1 MQGKKEWPCFFT
13 ESDTTGEKEIEEF
26 FTEIEVLDLARF
38 ENIGIIKNTEP
49 NSGNQILKFKNSIA
63 EMKKTGCWSKTEIIE
78 LFQQTLPN
86 FRHNEVGKNLD
97 EKM

>member
-1 MQGKKEWPCFFT
+1 MAVFFT

-26 FTEIEVLDLARF
+26 FTETEVLDLARF